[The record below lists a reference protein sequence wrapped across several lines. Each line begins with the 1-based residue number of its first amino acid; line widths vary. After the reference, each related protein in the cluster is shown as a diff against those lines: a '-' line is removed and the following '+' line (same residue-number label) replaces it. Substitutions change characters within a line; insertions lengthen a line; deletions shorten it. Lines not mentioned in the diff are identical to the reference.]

1 MQRGVK
7 VEASFRQTGTR
18 IAPALRVALRGLD
31 REVQG
36 DTRVLDWDSQCPRVV
51 DTDSPD
57 SVRAD
62 IRAYVG

>member
-7 VEASFRQTGTR
+7 VEASFRQTETR
-18 IAPALRVALRGLD
+18 SVPAPRVALRGLD
-31 REVQG
+31 RDVRG
-36 DTRVLDWDSQCPRVV
+36 DTRVQDWDSQRPRAV